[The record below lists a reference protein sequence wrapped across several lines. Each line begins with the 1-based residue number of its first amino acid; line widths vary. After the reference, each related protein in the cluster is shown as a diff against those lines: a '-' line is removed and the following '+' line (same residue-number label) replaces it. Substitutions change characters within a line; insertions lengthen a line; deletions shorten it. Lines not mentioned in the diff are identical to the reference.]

1 MHRCHWR
8 KHSFS
13 RARVRIAPMQPRMQ
27 ARTSIA
33 NTCACVCVTQVC
45 PGGSGNAVAKSVLAL
60 GGEPCDFTSAAWA
73 VVKGRRCGCDTL
85 SFASVENC
93 ARVSGP
99 LQRFCRLAHTCNL
112 LAAFGSV
119 ACCACGPPTACSEW
133 DWLSALSAQETAWR
147 THLIHPSLLVW
158 REIDR
163 SPLLSLNRTPHT
175 PAHKRTSKAFAFAFA
190 RSARR
195 EALFRNPVALVGARL
210 RHRQSESCR
219 MHDTT

>member
-1 MHRCHWR
+1 MCSRHPGLPGWLRERCRQVGAGTRRRAVRLHIRGLGGREGPTLRLRHSELRERR
-8 KHSFS
+8 KL
-13 RARVRIAPMQPRMQ
+13 RARLWPVATFLSSRTYVQSVGCIRVRRM
-27 ARTSIA
+27 
-33 NTCACVCVTQVC
+33 
-45 PGGSGNAVAKSVLAL
+45 L
-60 GGEPCDFTSAAWA
+60 
-73 VVKGRRCGCDTL
+73 
-85 SFASVENC
+85 
-93 ARVSGP
+93 RVRP
-99 LQRFCRLAHTCNL
+99 AH
-112 LAAFGSV
+112 
-119 ACCACGPPTACSEW
+119 CSEW
-133 DWLSALSAQETAWR
+133 DSLSALSAQETAWR

-158 REIDR
+158 REID